1 MNKDLIKFTRA
12 ESPEKNYNKNCYLI
26 QCYGNGMK
34 SKQWKVEKTWSE
46 LDEVDIVLLSYF
58 SNRNYH
64 GREEDLAKWKTEYFN
79 KDIFSGPLSFILP
92 YMYDDNNFDVFDS
105 GWDNIED
112 IKVFWCDEN
121 GERFKEELPKITDI
135 FDNIE
140 ELIEYVKEQ
149 MKIIRKDI
157 EEDEGVLV
165 QPWEIDE
172 AKEVLK
178 QSGWDEQELRYL
190 RWIGQCRGFG
200 ACIEIPQK
208 FADYMCAKFDESDK
222 KDKYVL
228 SVLLNAL
235 RTANQKCTDL
245 GWNGPQGLC
254 GTYIYR
260 SSEKILEENGWDED
274 DSSIVR
280 MPDGRIYTLHEG
292 D

>member
-12 ESPEKNYNKNCYLI
+12 KSPEKNYNKNCYLI

-79 KDIFSGPLSFILP
+79 KDIFSGPLAFILP

-135 FDNIE
+135 FDNVE

-172 AKEVLK
+172 AREVLK

-245 GWNGPQGLC
+245 GWNGPQGFC